1 MSAPNP
7 KDVIWSSPWGT
18 LGDLATASFVIAA
31 LSGAAV
37 AVPFNPTDGYGSI
50 ATLLLANP
58 AGTFFRNL
66 HYWTSQACL
75 ILTVLH
81 IWDHLRSSTEQRVR
95 RGVWLRLSLTLPLL
109 VFIMLS
115 GFMLRG
121 DADARQALRI
131 VTEAISRVPLVGSG
145 LATLAFG
152 VGGRLDVVYVQHA
165 ATATI
170 LVWLFIIEHARRVW
184 PKLNAFL
191 SVLLTTGVISLFLSP
206 GLHDGLDPII
216 KGPWYFLGLQEILHW
231 TPWPLAVVLGGTLLV
246 AGFYGIRHLG
256 TNGVARIKGLLL
268 VGLALYLGLCGV
280 GALLRGQSWAWSP
293 AWPSGPGDLKA
304 GWVFAQ
310 AQEAPAPLPLVNG
323 RPEGCLVCH
332 LGVTGLGNAHKPEA
346 IGCASCHGGDT
357 LSLNKARAHAGMI
370 LIPGNL
376 STAARTCGTAECHE
390 AIIPRVEQSLMTTMR
405 GVVEIDRAV
414 FGAVANPKQ
423 KEPGHIQQLGR
434 SSADTHLRQLCASC
448 HLGAPKTELGP
459 IEEDFRHG
467 GGGGC
472 LACHLNR
479 SKVALEALQAYQHQ
493 KLAGRATA
501 PKVHPSLDL
510 QMGNG
515 KCFGCHSRSGR
526 ISTSYEGWH
535 EMHEPPPAVPDPRDP
550 HYRVLPDERVFERAL
565 PDIHQ
570 QRGLECVD
578 CHSSTEIMG
587 DGKAHARKSTQVR
600 LLCVDCHAP
609 AGSGLPLLPASRL
622 DPESRRILALRRWP
636 GATPKQF
643 IQTRKGNALVNGV
656 WDEAIGKPRLLL
668 KRDGLPKELK
678 PTAPVC
684 VEGAGHARLSCGS
697 CHTAWAPTCTTC
709 HTSRDE
715 KSLAYD
721 WIKGT
726 ESPGKWKEE
735 GGPFLAD
742 PPTLGIRETPS
753 DPANPRG
760 VIETFVPG
768 MVLTL
773 ALPDP
778 SGPPLFRRLYARIEP
793 HTTQKG
799 SRSCTSCHNNPV
811 AIGYGRGELRYE
823 RTPRGGRWTFRP
835 AAKLLPVD
843 GLPADA
849 WIPFLGTRS
858 GMVSTREDVRP
869 FTIEEQQRILR
880 VGACLTCHDERS
892 AVMRSSVQTFEKQ
905 LAKRSPQ
912 CLLPVWH

>member
-1 MSAPNP
+1 M
-7 KDVIWSSPWGT
+7 V
-18 LGDLATASFVIAA
+18 AA

-37 AVPFNPTDGYGSI
+37 AVPFNPADGYGSL
-50 ATLLLANP
+50 ATMLLTNP
-58 AGTFFRNL
+58 SGTFFRNL
-66 HYWTSQACL
+66 HYWAGQACL
-75 ILTVLH
+75 ILSVLH
-81 IWDHLRSSTEQRVR
+81 IWDHLKSSTEQRVR

-109 VFIMLS
+109 IFIMLS

-131 VTEAISRVPLVGSG
+131 VTEALSRVPLVGAG
-145 LATLAFG
+145 LATFAFG
-152 VGGRLDVVYVQHA
+152 IGGRLDVVYVQHA

-184 PKLNAFL
+184 PKLNALL
-191 SVLLTTGVISLFLSP
+191 SVLLATGGLSLFLSP

-231 TPWPLAVVLGGTLLV
+231 TPWPLAVVVGGALLV
-246 AGFYGIRHLG
+246 AGFYGIHHLG
-256 TNGVARIKGLLL
+256 ARGVARMKRLLL

-280 GALLRGQSWAWSP
+280 GALLRGQSWAWDP
-293 AWPSGPGDLKA
+293 AWPAGPGDLKA
-304 GWVFAQ
+304 GWIFVP
-310 AQEAPAPLPLVNG
+310 AQEAPAPLPLAMG

-332 LGVTGLGNAHKPEA
+332 PGVTGLGNAHKPEA
-346 IGCASCHGGDT
+346 IGCAACHGGDT
-357 LSLNKARAHAGMI
+357 LSLNKDRAHAGMI

-376 STAARTCGTAECHE
+376 STAARTCGTAECHSS
-390 AIIPRVEQSLMTTMR
+390 IIPRVEQSLMATMR
-405 GVVEIDRAV
+405 GVVEIDRVV
-414 FGAVANPKQ
+414 FAAAGTPKQ
-423 KEPGHIQQLGR
+423 DGPGHIQQLGY
-434 SSADTHLRQLCASC
+434 SPADTHLRQLCASC
-448 HLGAPKTELGP
+448 HLGALKTELGP

-479 SKVALEALQAYQHQ
+479 NQPAREALRTYLRQ
-493 KLAGRATA
+493 KLAGAVTA
-501 PKVHPSLDL
+501 PKVHSSLDL
-510 QMGNG
+510 QVGNG

-535 EMHEPPPAVPDPRDP
+535 EMHEPPPAIPAPTDSR
-550 HYRVLPDERVFERAL
+550 YRVLPDERVFERAR
-565 PDIHQ
+565 PDVHQ

-578 CHSSTEIMG
+578 CHIATEVMG
-587 DGKAHARKSTQVR
+587 DGKPHARKSAQVR

-609 AGSGLPLLPASRL
+609 AGSSLPTLPASGL
-622 DPESRRILALRRWP
+622 DPESRRILALRRLP
-636 GATPKQF
+636 GPLPKQF
-643 IQTRKGNALVNGV
+643 IKTRRGDALVNAGME
-656 WDEAIGKPRLLL
+656 EATGKPRLML
-668 KRDGLPKELK
+668 KRDGLRKELK
-678 PTAPVC
+678 PTAAVC

-715 KSLAYD
+715 KALAYD
-721 WIKGT
+721 WLAGR
-726 ESPGKWKEE
+726 EAPGKWKEQ
-735 GGPFLAD
+735 GGPFLAA
-742 PPTLGIRETPS
+742 PPTLGIRETPT

-760 VIETFVPG
+760 LVETFVPG

-773 ALPDP
+773 ALPDQT
-778 SGPPLFRRLYARIEP
+778 GPPAFRRLYARIEP

-799 SRSCTSCHNNPV
+799 SRSCVSCHNNPV
-811 AIGYGRGELRYE
+811 ALGYGRGDLRYE

-835 AAKLLPVD
+835 AAELLPGD

-858 GMVSTREDVRP
+858 SLVSTRADVRP
-869 FTIEEQQRILR
+869 FTLEEQQRILQ

-892 AVMRSSVQTFEKQ
+892 AIMRNSVHTFKNQ
-905 LAKRSPQ
+905 LAKHSPR
-912 CLLPVWH
+912 CLMPIWN